1 MLKNLDSWRL
11 AGMGF
16 LTLFLEL
23 ALIRYLPGNI
33 WNLGYFP
40 NLILIAVF
48 IGMGLGFMF
57 HHLIEARGSSILMH
71 ASLWILLAL
80 FLFVEVFHPT
90 VPGFKSWA
98 GDIGGDLYF
107 TATSDAA
114 IEQGNGPF
122 IACLLGVAAVFTCL
136 SQRTAKLFR
145 TFRPLSAYTLDIAG
159 SCVGILSFMLM
170 SWLRAPAWIWF
181 AIGVVGVLLV
191 MPGTWRWRWLPLLP
205 GAVIVGLVLH
215 QDSVLL
221 DKPGYKGPLES
232 HWSPYQ
238 RIQHEVAR
246 RAVYVNG
253 VAHQGMV
260 PPAKLR
266 QGSYQSAYD
275 ARLKAGEPPYRN
287 VLILGAGSG
296 NDVSAALMNGV
307 EHVDAVEIDPVI
319 ADIGKRH
326 HPARPYADSRVNL
339 VIDDGR
345 AFMSRTPRRYDLIIF
360 ALTDSLVKVSS
371 MSQLRLENY
380 LFTVESVKRAQ
391 SLLNPG
397 GDILFYNYY
406 RQPWLRT
413 KITEMIEEATGI
425 EPQQI
430 YEWYDFAA
438 LLAKSSQVKSADA
451 TTFQASLD
459 LPRDDWPFLYLVKRG
474 VPAVYQWGMLAMGS
488 FAALLVGLLHFAT
501 RRLERFGRPGILATK
516 VAFVFMGIAFTLLE
530 TKSVIQFS
538 LLFGTTWLN
547 SSLVFLAALVL
558 VLIANWTALLIKNQR
573 TMPFIY
579 AALILSCLATYVF
592 PLGNLLGV
600 ESVALRFVLASILTF
615 APIFFAN
622 LVFSVSFRDLD
633 VPEHVFGW
641 NLIGATVGGV
651 VEYSSMY
658 FGYSSLALVVAVSY
672 AIVVVLLVSSRRS
685 QAQVSSADAPLAVSQ
700 NPAV

>member
-1 MLKNLDSWRL
+1 
-11 AGMGF
+11 MGF

-57 HHLIEARGSSILMH
+57 HHRVNARTSDVLVQ
-71 ASLWILLAL
+71 ASVWILLTL
-80 FLFVEVFHPT
+80 FLFVEAFHPT
-90 VPGFKSWA
+90 VPGFNVWE
-98 GDIGGDLYF
+98 GDLGGDLYF
-107 TATSDAA
+107 TSTSSGALKH
-114 IEQGNGPF
+114 GNLPF
-122 IACLLGVAAVFTCL
+122 VVCLVGVASIFGCL

-145 TFRPLSAYTLDIAG
+145 GFRPLSAYTLDIVG

-170 SWLRAPAWIWF
+170 SWLGVPAWAWF
-181 AIGVVGVLLV
+181 VIAVAGLLLASA
-191 MPGTWRWRWLPLLP
+191 GRGRWRWLPLVP
-205 GAVIVGLVLH
+205 GVVIVGLVAY

-221 DKPGYKGPLES
+221 GKGSYKGALES
-232 HWSPYQ
+232 YWSPYQ
-238 RIQHEVAR
+238 RVQHAVER
-246 RAVYVNG
+246 RTIFVNG
-253 VAHQGMV
+253 VGHQAMV
-260 PPAKLR
+260 APEKIRDEP
-266 QGSYQSAYD
+266 YQKAYD
-275 ARLKAGEPPYRN
+275 ARRAAGEPPYRS
-287 VLILGAGSG
+287 VLVLGAGSG

-319 ADIGKRH
+319 ADIGERH
-326 HPARPYADSRVNL
+326 HPAHPYADSRVNL

-345 AFMSRTPRRYDLIIF
+345 AFMSRTERRYDLVIF

-380 LFTVESVKRAQ
+380 LFTVESVKRARG
-391 SLLNPG
+391 LLNPG
-397 GDILFYNYY
+397 GDLVFYNYY

-425 EPQQI
+425 EPRAI
-430 YEWYDFAA
+430 YERQDFAV
-438 LLAKSSQVKSADA
+438 LEAKSGAARGGEPSA
-451 TTFQASLD
+451 FQASLD
-459 LPRDDWPFLYLVKRG
+459 LPRDDWPFLYLVERG
-474 VPAVYQWGMLAMGS
+474 IPGIYQWSMLAMGA
-488 FAALLVGLLHFAT
+488 FAALLVGLLHLST
-501 RRLERFGRPGILATK
+501 RRLERFGKPGMLATK

-547 SSLVFLAALVL
+547 SSLVFLAALLLVL
-558 VLIANWTALLIKNQR
+558 VANWTAELISSPR
-573 TMPFIY
+573 VMPVIY
-579 AALILSCLATYVF
+579 AALIGSCLLTYVF

-600 ESVALRFVLASILTF
+600 ESGALRFVLASALTF

-622 LVFSVSFRDLD
+622 LVFSVNFRDLD

-658 FGYSSLALVVAVSY
+658 FGYSFLAIVVAISY
-672 AIVVVLLVSSRRS
+672 AIVVVLLVTARRAGARIVTS
-685 QAQVSSADAPLAVSQ
+685 DAPLAVSQ